1 MRSTCVVSYQ
11 ILPDTT
17 GRYAAILQSPAKTLA
32 AGLVVLI
39 LIIVAASLVS
49 ESFVKLDY
57 HWWDFFA
64 RWLHVLSGVMWI
76 GLLWEFNFVQAPM
89 MPRIEPVEH
98 RAAGPS
104 SWRRPRC
111 SGAAARLAGMTSRL
125 NTMLSIPMLFCRVAQ
140 GNAGL

>member
-1 MRSTCVVSYQ
+1 M
-11 ILPDTT
+11 
-17 GRYAAILQSPAKTLA
+17 GRYAAILQSPEKMLA
-32 AGLVVLI
+32 AGLVLLI

-57 HWWDFFA
+57 HWWDFFV

-98 RAAGPS
+98 RAAVTKYIAPTALF
-104 SWRRPRC
+104 WPRRVW
-111 SGAAARLAGMTSRL
+111 SA
-125 NTMLSIPMLFCRVAQ
+125 
-140 GNAGL
+140 